1 MSRKHS
7 RSGGHKKRS
16 GRGRSDRS
24 DEQRYV
30 SPGHRKGGG
39 GNGGGGN
46 RPPHRGQRRFQD
58 DRPPRDEERL
68 DQAALNRA
76 IDNTQKRLDEYIAQ
90 AEALVIERRMPRPK
104 DTELKLDEWQAEAVN
119 AMLANQDVIVDAPTT
134 AGKTRVVESYFHQN
148 IKDPSFRAAYT
159 TPVKSLSNDKV
170 REFREMFGEENV
182 GIATGD
188 IKENL
193 NAPIVVATLE
203 CYRNSLLGTEP
214 DLGRNLVVFDEYHF
228 LQDTSRGSAWEESI
242 ILTPEHCQL
251 LLLSASVDN
260 AEEFVGWIQKIRPK
274 RTCKLIEV
282 EKRPVP
288 LVDLIHYSGHWLF
301 KDELPEHVT
310 ERKGGARPA
319 GFELPIKHE
328 DLVERLLELM
338 PLKLTP
344 CIVYAGRRLPCEHL
358 VTALVKRLKPLPQ
371 EESEKIGALL
381 MELHAEK
388 KVLSF
393 ITPQLRQAIQSYG
406 VAFHHSGLAIPA
418 RYAVE
423 TLVKRGLLRFCVAT
437 MGLSVGIN
445 FAVRS
450 ALISDYQRPGE
461 GGFTKYGPS
470 EVLQMLGRAGRR
482 GSDPVGFSLWAKPAA
497 YKRLGGAE
505 REHCESRLR
514 NDPTTFLGL
523 VGRDFSLR
531 DIENFYEKSFRRY
544 RDRGVDFA
552 LISAARV
559 MNKLKAETLPCQ
571 SPAHEYAKYLRE
583 DKTALCYQCPLR
595 KNCHAYL
602 ELKVGGDLAALQLHL
617 HIIGALSEND
627 KLTPYGE
634 IAKYFPQNGGLLF
647 AQMIYDKS
655 ITIDNLLQG
664 AELMAA
670 LSLARFKEMNVE
682 DSYRFPYNPE
692 EIEEKLEAYYPLEL
706 FPELYDP
713 PFGRRQEHVLR
724 ELNPGAGVIARRW
737 IQGDDWP
744 TMMRNVA
751 ADNFGP
757 GDIMA
762 VLYRVTTYL
771 QSLSQAGIGDISR
784 HAQSMRD
791 DILREPLSYTI

>member
-1 MSRKHS
+1 MSRKPT
-7 RSGGHKKRS
+7 RSGRKRS
-16 GRGRSDRS
+16 GKPRSHLSRPHR
-24 DEQRYV
+24 EQR
-30 SPGHRKGGG
+30 GGEG
-39 GNGGGGN
+39 E
-46 RPPHRGQRRFQD
+46 REQRDRG
-58 DRPPRDEERL
+58 ERL
-68 DQAALNRA
+68 DSPHMKQA
-76 IDNTQKRLDEYIAQ
+76 
-90 AEALVIERRMPRPK
+90 IER
-104 DTELKLDEWQAEAVN
+104 TQQKLDEFVAQSDALLRERRSAPARKDDELHLDDWQAEAV
-119 AMLANQDVIVDAPTT
+119 AGLLSGEDVIVDAPTT
-134 AGKTRVVESYFHQN
+134 AGKTRVVESYFRQCLH
-148 IKDPSFRAAYT
+148 KPGFRAAYT

-170 REFREMFGEENV
+170 REFREMFGVENV

-228 LQDTSRGSAWEESI
+228 LQDQSRGSAWEESI
-242 ILTPEHCQL
+242 ILTPEHCQV

-260 AEEFVGWIQKIRPK
+260 ADEFVGWIQKIRPK
-274 RTCKLIEV
+274 RRCQLIAIAE
-282 EKRPVP
+282 RPVP
-288 LVDLIHYSGHWLF
+288 LVDLVHYAGHWLLR
-301 KDELPEHVT
+301 DELPEHVI
-310 ERKGGARPA
+310 RNKGQRPS

-328 DLVERLLELM
+328 DLVERLLELLPM
-338 PLKLTP
+338 RLTP
-344 CIVYAGRRLPCEHL
+344 CIIYAGRRLPCEHL
-358 VTALVKRLKPLPQ
+358 VMALVKRLTPLPP
-371 EESEKIGALL
+371 EESEKIGVLL
-381 MELHAEK
+381 TELHAEK

-393 ITPQLRQAIQSYG
+393 ITPQLRQCIQSYG

-423 TLVKRGLLRFCVAT
+423 ALVKRGMLRFCVAT

-461 GGFTKYGPS
+461 GGFTKYAPS

-482 GSDPVGFSLWAKPAA
+482 GSDPVGFSLWAKVEA

-523 VGRDFSLR
+523 VGRGFTLR
-531 DIENFYEKSFRRY
+531 DLETFYEKSFRRY

-552 LISAARV
+552 LITPQRV
-559 MNKLKAETLPCQ
+559 KNKLKAEVLPCQ
-571 SPAHEYAKYLRE
+571 SPAHEFAKFVRE
-583 DKTALCYQCPLR
+583 DASSLCHQSQLR

-602 ELKVGGDLAALQLHL
+602 EQKLGGDLAALQLHL
-617 HIIGALSEND
+617 HILGALDERD

-647 AQMIYDKS
+647 AQMLHDGS
-655 ITIDNLLQG
+655 ITSENLLQG

-670 LSLARFKEMNVE
+670 LSLARFKEVNLE
-682 DSYRFPYNPE
+682 AGYRFPYNPE
-692 EIEEKLEAYYPLEL
+692 EIEARLEDYYPLKL

-713 PFGRRQEHVLR
+713 PFGRRREPILR
-724 ELNPGAGVIARRW
+724 ELNPGAGLIVRRW
-737 IQGDDWP
+737 VQGDDWP
-744 TMMRNVA
+744 TLMRAVA

-762 VLYRVTTYL
+762 ILYRVSTYL
-771 QSLSQAGIGDISR
+771 QSLSQAHLGEVSL
-784 HAQSMRD
+784 HAQTLREQ
-791 DILREPLSYTI
+791 ILREPLSYII